1 MDFTSINTA
10 EWVGY
15 IATAVLLTSFAMKQ
29 LRTLRIVNSVACL
42 LFVVYGVLLTNA
54 WPIII
59 SNAAIFVINIYYLFL
74 KKNQETTMRWP
85 R

>member
-1 MDFTSINTA
+1 MDFTSVNTA

-29 LRTLRIVNSVACL
+29 LRTLRIFNSVACL
-42 LFVVYGVLLTNA
+42 LFVGYGVLLTNA

-74 KKNQETTMRWP
+74 KKNQ
-85 R
+85 

>member
-1 MDFTSINTA
+1 MDFISINIA

-15 IATAVLLTSFAMKQ
+15 IATAVLLTSFTMKQ

-42 LFVVYGVLLTNA
+42 LFVGYGVLLTNA

-74 KKNQETTMRWP
+74 EKNQ
-85 R
+85 

>member
-1 MDFTSINTA
+1 MNFTSVNTA

-42 LFVVYGVLLTNA
+42 LFVGYGVLLTNA

-74 KKNQETTMRWP
+74 KKNQ
-85 R
+85 

>member
-1 MDFTSINTA
+1 MDFTSVNPA

-42 LFVVYGVLLTNA
+42 LFVGYGVLLTNA

-74 KKNQETTMRWP
+74 KKNQ
-85 R
+85 